1 MFGAM
6 DPRTGCL
13 DEGEIRN
20 EAWVKI
26 VGLPLSLWDPIILR
40 RVGEECGGFL
50 ANGETG
56 GASMGPD
63 SGEDKR
69 CRFAECVGDW
79 DRGGLLF
86 PCPLVGDQTVP
97 EKGFGGQSRI
107 DWSTKRRGWG

>member
-1 MFGAM
+1 M
-6 DPRTGCL
+6 
-13 DEGEIRN
+13 
-20 EAWVKI
+20 KI
-26 VGLPLSLWDPIILR
+26 VGLPLSLWEPIILR

-56 GASMGPD
+56 GASMGLD
-63 SGEDKR
+63 SGEDER
-69 CRFAECVGDW
+69 CRFSECVGDR

-107 DWSTKRRGWG
+107 DWLTKRRGWG